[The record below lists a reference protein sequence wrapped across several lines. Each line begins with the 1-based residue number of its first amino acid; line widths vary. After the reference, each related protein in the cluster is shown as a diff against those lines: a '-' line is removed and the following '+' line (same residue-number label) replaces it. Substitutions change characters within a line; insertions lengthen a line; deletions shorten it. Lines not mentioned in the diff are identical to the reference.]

1 MGNMSDTKTALA
13 DKLLE
18 AKSPSLPLAEVKVL
32 LSAAWAAR
40 EDAREALRD
49 AETIF
54 DGILSAL
61 FARTVLI
68 EESEFDKPTYLRRG
82 FADPAGS
89 R

>member
-68 EESEFDKPTYLRRG
+68 EDSQFNPQTMMG
-82 FADPAGS
+82 AGNAKQK
-89 R
+89 